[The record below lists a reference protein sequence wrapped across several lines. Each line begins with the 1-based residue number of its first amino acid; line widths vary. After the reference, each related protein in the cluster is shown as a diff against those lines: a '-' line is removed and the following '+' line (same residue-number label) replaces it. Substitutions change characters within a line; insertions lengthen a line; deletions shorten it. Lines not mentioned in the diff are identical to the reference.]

1 MQVAP
6 ARKES
11 ATCALPGRL
20 IQHLVN
26 DFHRIGCISNLATQ
40 VSLRLATYVP
50 GEAVIKLEPG
60 EPMIVIPEG
69 KDLAM
74 T

>member
-11 ATCALPGRL
+11 ATCALPGR
-20 IQHLVN
+20 IIPHLVN
-26 DFHRIGCISNLATQ
+26 GFHRIGCVSDFATQ
-40 VSLRLATYVP
+40 VSLRLAIYVP

-60 EPMIVIPEG
+60 EPMIVMLEG
-69 KDLAM
+69 KELAM